1 MLKEAWRWL
10 FALAVAG
17 TGEKER
23 KRGRQF
29 KPYLSAAF
37 SSAKSCYAIILRT
50 YLFMVVRFTEIS
62 GSDRACGTKTYQ
74 GGICAILPESVH
86 YQGVT
91 EYILAVQL
99 AGFSLCSSFYL
110 YGQILLS

>member
-37 SSAKSCYAIILRT
+37 SSAKSCYAIILR
-50 YLFMVVRFTEIS
+50 R
-62 GSDRACGTKTYQ
+62 
-74 GGICAILPESVH
+74 LPNIIKH
-86 YQGVT
+86 MFCYM
-91 EYILAVQL
+91 
-99 AGFSLCSSFYL
+99 
-110 YGQILLS
+110 